1 MASDGAHIQRLM
13 LPDPSNMRD
22 AVQRLLMHHA
32 ANSPG
37 VSTNRAAGRSYFSQ
51 KWLSGNRLHLSRV
64 RELEALSDAIRRQ
77 ADATDP
83 RAAPLRIINMW
94 AIVSRRGMQGDKHR
108 HNGRISSA
116 YYVDAGD
123 SGEAGGEFLH
133 CGDDG
138 CVIQRITPQS
148 GMLMLFPSSLLHC
161 VTAYESDRPRIVVS
175 ANLA

>member
-1 MASDGAHIQRLM
+1 MASDGTHIHRLM
-13 LPDPSNMRD
+13 LPDPSGMRGSLH
-22 AVQRLLMHHA
+22 RLLMHHS

-37 VSTNRAAGRSYFSQ
+37 VSTNRAEGRSYFSQ
-51 KWLSGNRLHLSRV
+51 KWLSGNGLHLSHV
-64 RELEALSDAIRRQ
+64 GELQALSEAIRRQ

-83 RAAPLRIINMW
+83 RFAPLRIFNMW
-94 AIVSRRGMQGDKHR
+94 AIVSRRGMQGAKHR
-108 HNGRISSA
+108 HNGRFSSA

-133 CGDDG
+133 CSDDG
-138 CVIQRITPQS
+138 RVIERIMPRS

-161 VTAYESDRPRIVVS
+161 VTAYQSDRPRIVIS